1 MPWDLA
7 VAIVVVLSEQKMY
20 VHLDNGE
27 EIVYTVSTGRE
38 DTPTPT
44 MSTTID
50 RKYEVATLLGPGYAI
65 PDVPWIM
72 CPEENPEHCIHPNL
86 SDTPVGEPASLGCV
100 RMNEE
105 DAQHLFS
112 ITEEGTTFAV
122 IENNGVNDERPDET
136 EAERQELAP
145 THQGSST

>member
-20 VHLDNGE
+20 VHLDSGE

-50 RKYEVATLLGPGYAI
+50 RKCEVAHLTVPGYFI
-65 PDVPWIM
+65 EDVPWIM

-86 SDTPVGEPASLGCV
+86 ADTDVGEPASLGCV

-122 IENNGVNDERPDET
+122 IEHNGV
-136 EAERQELAP
+136 
-145 THQGSST
+145 

>member
-7 VAIVVVLSEQKMY
+7 VAIIVVLSEQKMY

-27 EIVYTVSTGRE
+27 EIVYPVSTGKE
-38 DTPTPT
+38 ETPTPT

-72 CPEENPEHCIHPNL
+72 CPVENPEHCIHPNL

-105 DAQHLFS
+105 DAKELFEL
-112 ITEEGTTFAV
+112 TEEGTTFQV
-122 IENNGVNDERPDET
+122 IHERPNET
-136 EAERQELAP
+136 QEERQTLEEED
-145 THQGSST
+145 QGDVG